1 MASNGAEAERTVA
14 LHRRTLIAA
23 AGLAVATT
31 APLPGRAQQ
40 PPWPTRPL
48 RLIVAFAPGGFTDI
62 AARVL
67 AERLSAELGQ
77 QVVVDNRAGAGGII
91 GTEAAAH
98 SAPDGYTLLMG
109 TISTQAMNVG
119 LYRSLPYDPV
129 RDFAP
134 VSRVATSPNLL
145 VTHPATNITDVAGL
159 IARAKAQPGTL
170 TYGSG
175 GNGTSS
181 HLAGEL
187 FKALTGVD
195 LLHVPFR
202 STAPAA
208 SALIAGQ
215 VDLMFDTLPSALPQ
229 VREGRLRALG
239 VTAPQRLATLPELP
253 AVAETVPGF
262 EMGVWVGLFA
272 PAGTPHPIVER
283 VDAATRRALASPELR
298 ARFAE
303 LGLEPFPAGPEEL
316 SAYLGTEIEKWVGV
330 VRGANIRI
338 D

>member
-1 MASNGAEAERTVA
+1 MALRRRNMVIGATGLTA
-14 LHRRTLIAA
+14 LAA
-23 AGLAVATT
+23 APA
-31 APLPGRAQQ
+31 RAQQ
-40 PPWPTRPL
+40 AWPTRPV
-48 RLIVAFAPGGFTDI
+48 RLLVAFAPGGFTDI
-62 AARVL
+62 AARIL

-91 GTEAAAH
+91 GTEAAAR
-98 SAPDGYTLLMG
+98 SAPDGHTLLMG
-109 TISTQAMNVG
+109 TISTHAMNVG

-129 RDFAP
+129 RDFTP
-134 VSRVATSPNLL
+134 VSRAATAPNLL
-145 VTHPATNITDVAGL
+145 VVHPSTGVADVAGL
-159 IARAKAQPGTL
+159 IARAKERPGSL
-170 TYGSG
+170 SYGSG

-187 FKALTGVD
+187 FKSAARVD

-202 STAPAA
+202 STAPAT
-208 SALIAGQ
+208 SALVAGQ
-215 VDLMFDTLPSALPQ
+215 VDLMFDTLPSALPHA
-229 VREGRLRALG
+229 REGRLRALG
-239 VTAPQRLATLPELP
+239 VTGPRRLAATPDLP

-272 PAGTPHPIVER
+272 PAGTPRPVVER
-283 VDAATRRALASPELR
+283 LDAATRGALASPELR

-316 SAYLGTEIEKWVGV
+316 GAYLAAEIEKWVRV
-330 VRGANIRI
+330 VRGADIRL

>member
-1 MASNGAEAERTVA
+1 
-14 LHRRTLIAA
+14 
-23 AGLAVATT
+23 
-31 APLPGRAQQ
+31 
-40 PPWPTRPL
+40 
-48 RLIVAFAPGGFTDI
+48 
-62 AARVL
+62 
-67 AERLSAELGQ
+67 
-77 QVVVDNRAGAGGII
+77 
-91 GTEAAAH
+91 
-98 SAPDGYTLLMG
+98 
-109 TISTQAMNVG
+109 MNVG

-134 VSRVATSPNLL
+134 VSRVATAPNLL
-145 VTHPATNITDVAGL
+145 VVHPSTGVADVAGL
-159 IARAKAQPGTL
+159 IARAKERPGSL

-187 FKALTGVD
+187 FKSVARVD

-202 STAPAA
+202 STAPAT
-208 SALIAGQ
+208 SALVAGQ
-215 VDLMFDTLPSALPQ
+215 VDLMFDTLPSALPHA
-229 VREGRLRALG
+229 REGRLRPLG
-239 VTAPQRLATLPELP
+239 VTAPRRLAAAPDLP

-272 PAGTPHPIVER
+272 PAGTPRPVVER
-283 VDAATRRALASPELR
+283 LDTATRVALASPELR

-316 SAYLGTEIEKWVGV
+316 GAFLAAEIERWVRV
-330 VRGANIRI
+330 VRGADIRL

>member
-1 MASNGAEAERTVA
+1 MVLQRRNVVAGAAC
-14 LHRRTLIAA
+14 LIALA
-23 AGLAVATT
+23 A
-31 APLPGRAQQ
+31 APAQAQQ
-40 PPWPTRPL
+40 AWPTRPV
-48 RLIVAFAPGGFTDI
+48 RLLVAFAPGGFTDI
-62 AARVL
+62 AARIL

-77 QVVVDNRAGAGGII
+77 QVVVDNRAGAGGIV
-91 GTEAAAH
+91 GTEAAAR

-109 TISTQAMNVG
+109 TISTHAMNVG
-119 LYRSLPYDPV
+119 LYRNLPYDPV
-129 RDFAP
+129 RHFAP
-134 VSRVATSPNLL
+134 VSRVATSPNLF
-145 VTHPATNITDVAGL
+145 VAHPSTGVSDVAGL
-159 IARAKAQPGTL
+159 IGRAKAQPGTL

-187 FKALTGVD
+187 FKTLASVD

-202 STAPAA
+202 STAQGT
-208 SALIAGQ
+208 SALVAGQ
-215 VDLMFDTLPSALPQ
+215 VDLMFDTLPSALPH

-239 VTAPQRLATLPELP
+239 VTAPRRSAALPELP
-253 AVAETVPGF
+253 AVTETVRGF

-272 PAGTPHPIVER
+272 PAGTPQPIIDR
-283 VDAATRRALASPELR
+283 ADAATRNALAAPELR

-316 SAYLGTEIEKWVGV
+316 AAYLAAEIEKWVGV